1 MQAVALQ
8 ALSKTYPGGKEAVR
22 EITLSLNAGEVFGFL
37 GPNGA
42 GKTTTVKLL
51 TGMLTPTSGTCRVL
65 DRDPAVEPEAVHACS
80 GVVTEHAQMYDT
92 MSGLENL
99 LFYAALYGVPAAEAR
114 RRAHSLLEQLELDEA
129 AGQKLSAYSTGM
141 RQRLSLARALIHRPR
156 VLFLDEPTSGL
167 DPESAQNVNRM
178 IRELAREDG
187 STVFLCTHQLRYAQ
201 EICTR
206 YGLIEAGRLLAEGA
220 LEELR
225 AQVDSGAALRIRAEK
240 MPEGL
245 AFRQTGPGLYEKRIA
260 SDREIPGIVRQIVSG
275 GGEIY
280 AVEAVKPDLEAL
292 YFALTAKGK
301 EDAQ

>member
-1 MQAVALQ
+1 MRTIEVEN
-8 ALSKTYPGGKEAVR
+8 LSFRYPSAKGDTIR
-22 EITLSLNAGEVFGFL
+22 EIDFSVEQGEVFGFL
-37 GPNGA
+37 GPSGA
-42 GKTTTVKLL
+42 GKSTLQKIL
-51 TGMLTPTSGTCRVL
+51 TGTLREYRGSVRVFGIEMKRRRSDYYQHIGVDFEFPNFYGKFTARENL
-65 DRDPAVEPEAVHACS
+65 RYFASLYAGETADPMALLERVGLHRDADKRVDSFSKGMKMRLGFVRALLHDPA
-80 GVVTEHAQMYDT
+80 
-92 MSGLENL
+92 L
-99 LFYAALYGVPAAEAR
+99 
-114 RRAHSLLEQLELDEA
+114 
-129 AGQKLSAYSTGM
+129 
-141 RQRLSLARALIHRPR
+141 
-156 VLFLDEPTSGL
+156 LFLDEPTSGL

-206 YGLIEAGRLLAEGA
+206 YGLIEAGRLLAEGT

-225 AQVDSGAALRIRAEK
+225 AQVGSGAALRIRAEK